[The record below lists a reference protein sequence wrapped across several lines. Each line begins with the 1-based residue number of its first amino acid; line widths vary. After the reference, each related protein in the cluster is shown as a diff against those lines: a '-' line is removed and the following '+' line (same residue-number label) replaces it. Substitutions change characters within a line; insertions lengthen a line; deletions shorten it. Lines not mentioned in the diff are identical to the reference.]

1 MLLLS
6 RNEAL
11 KWKRFLRLAANANN
25 PYSNR
30 SFIDLPASNSHL
42 TIHLQA
48 RRNGWDT
55 GDSKW
60 GILKPPHITTAFNR
74 GCLLR
79 FTHMWYQISPC
90 SWLGFWHLPQ
100 FKLRLGNHISD
111 LRSQNWGQHS
121 GFSEE
126 NRPKVGFFWKFQKM
140 QFPAFG
146 FKKWDFF
153 WVWGVEKG
161 PTNFFP
167 CQKA

>member
-1 MLLLS
+1 MVQNWTFQLQILPNNNYLSPFFTVSTSVYCIRRLLVITS
-6 RNEAL
+6 I
-11 KWKRFLRLAANANN
+11 
-25 PYSNR
+25 NR
-30 SFIDLPASNSHL
+30 
-42 TIHLQA
+42 
-48 RRNGWDT
+48 RRNIFK
-55 GDSKW
+55 SHEKY
-60 GILKPPHITTAFNR
+60 IHFNR
-74 GCLLR
+74 GCLVR

>member
-1 MLLLS
+1 MLTFSLVSRKFLAVRNIALYSVYSEKAKKISEIPNLLLS
-6 RNEAL
+6 YIVQV
-11 KWKRFLRLAANANN
+11 K
-25 PYSNR
+25 
-30 SFIDLPASNSHL
+30 
-42 TIHLQA
+42 
-48 RRNGWDT
+48 
-55 GDSKW
+55 SKVEVSKQFW
-60 GILKPPHITTAFNR
+60 AFSEYMNFNR
-74 GCLLR
+74 GCLVR

>member
-1 MLLLS
+1 MVHSQIHNS
-6 RNEAL
+6 RAYNT
-11 KWKRFLRLAANANN
+11 R
-25 PYSNR
+25 
-30 SFIDLPASNSHL
+30 D
-42 TIHLQA
+42 TIHVRMTWKFRKLSSHNS
-48 RRNGWDT
+48 RPKNDLDWCT
-55 GDSKW
+55 
-60 GILKPPHITTAFNR
+60 PCFHINR
-74 GCLLR
+74 GCLVR

-126 NRPKVGFFWKFQKM
+126 NCPKVGFFWKFQKM

>member
-1 MLLLS
+1 MVIS
-6 RNEAL
+6 ESWIEIVAIAL
-11 KWKRFLRLAANANN
+11 KNWKYIEQNN
-25 PYSNR
+25 LSEGNCCDLGHL
-30 SFIDLPASNSHL
+30 SFF
-42 TIHLQA
+42 
-48 RRNGWDT
+48 RCT
-55 GDSKW
+55 GVQVY
-60 GILKPPHITTAFNR
+60 NR
-74 GCLLR
+74 GCLVR

-90 SWLGFWHLPQ
+90 SWLGFWHLSQ

>member
-1 MLLLS
+1 MPFNAATELNSATIAAAAAGKVTQHNRLRKEVDLLPLLYFRTNFCQAEIPWEQLTS
-6 RNEAL
+6 IKL
-11 KWKRFLRLAANANN
+11 PNN
-25 PYSNR
+25 
-30 SFIDLPASNSHL
+30 L
-42 TIHLQA
+42 
-48 RRNGWDT
+48 
-55 GDSKW
+55 
-60 GILKPPHITTAFNR
+60 NR
-74 GCLLR
+74 GCLVR

-153 WVWGVEKG
+153 WVWGVGKG